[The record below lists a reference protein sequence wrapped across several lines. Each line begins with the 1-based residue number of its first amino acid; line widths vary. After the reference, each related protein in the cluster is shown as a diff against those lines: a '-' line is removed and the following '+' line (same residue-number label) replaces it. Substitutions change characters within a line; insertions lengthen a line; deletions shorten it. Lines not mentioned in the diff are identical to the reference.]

1 MFKVK
6 NVLVPHYIA
15 DIMYLTQ
22 PVKVTALELLTLIS
36 RVSEQHIM
44 VNQLNTMRGIS
55 DPIYGGS

>member
-15 DIMYLTQ
+15 EIMYLTQ
-22 PVKVTALELLTLIS
+22 LVKVTALDLLTLIS

-44 VNQLNTMRGIS
+44 VNTLRGIS
-55 DPIYGGS
+55 DSIYDIYGGS